1 MDLVD
6 QPLHTILAVTGHR
19 SPDLGG
25 STASILAALIGL
37 SLIRMVV
44 DVSLGNT
51 GGSKGGSEATAD
63 ELEQALAALDHQSAA
78 LADLADADQ
87 DAFRAY
93 LEALKRRRRPQASEG
108 GRAAAVSA
116 EQARSRDD
124 AVSSAET
131 VATQMPVQAAH
142 VIVEALELVVVT
154 GDRIRPTV
162 VSDIYGAAYADD
174 PEYKTLVNRLAG
186 YSNASGTP
194 KIMVAKLG
202 QDGHDRGAKVIA
214 SAFGD
219 IGFTMLAGIADWR
232 GSVVIGFGLAL
243 SSTAF
248 ALRILSD
255 DGDLNSRYGQRSFSI
270 LLFQDLAIVPLLALV
285 SILASGAG
293 ETDRWEIFTLGGRQ
307 PTGIDAVEFAAAVVD
322 KGAGELLVTSMDR
335 DGTKSGYDLA
345 LTRTI
350 ADAVRVPV
358 VASGGVGTLDDL
370 VAGIRDGHATAVL
383 AASIFHFGTYTVEEA
398 KRYMAD
404 HGIAMRLH

>member
-37 SLIRMVV
+37 SLIRMAV

-162 VSDIYGAAYADD
+162 VSDIYGGAALLRGALTGVLLAVDINLKSGQSQSEEALSADREDVFRRGKAAYAAIRIQA
-174 PEYKTLVNRLAG
+174 KAAG
-186 YSNASGTP
+186 Y
-194 KIMVAKLG
+194 
-202 QDGHDRGAKVIA
+202 
-214 SAFGD
+214 
-219 IGFTMLAGIADWR
+219 
-232 GSVVIGFGLAL
+232 
-243 SSTAF
+243 
-248 ALRILSD
+248 
-255 DGDLNSRYGQRSFSI
+255 
-270 LLFQDLAIVPLLALV
+270 
-285 SILASGAG
+285 
-293 ETDRWEIFTLGGRQ
+293 EI
-307 PTGIDAVEFAAAVVD
+307 
-322 KGAGELLVTSMDR
+322 
-335 DGTKSGYDLA
+335 
-345 LTRTI
+345 
-350 ADAVRVPV
+350 
-358 VASGGVGTLDDL
+358 
-370 VAGIRDGHATAVL
+370 
-383 AASIFHFGTYTVEEA
+383 
-398 KRYMAD
+398 
-404 HGIAMRLH
+404 